1 MTDLHE
7 QLVSNLGSIQDRI
20 AAAAQRSGRDAGDV
34 SLVAVCKYVS
44 SRLTAALVNAG
55 CLAVG
60 ENRPQQ
66 LWDKREALAETPVQW
81 HMIGNLQRNK
91 VKRTIESL
99 ALLHS
104 GDSLRLLS
112 TVNDAAAAAS
122 LRLPVLLQVNISR
135 EPNKH
140 GFASEEMAL
149 ALPEVAAMEHLD
161 VRGLMTMATL
171 GGGSDQ
177 ARGDFARLRE
187 LRDTLQAEC
196 PESISLDELSMGMSG
211 DFEAAIEEGATLVR
225 VGSALFEGISRD

>member
-1 MTDLHE
+1 MTNLHE
-7 QLVSNLGSIQDRI
+7 QLASNLGSIQERI
-20 AAAAQRSGRDAGDV
+20 ASAAKRSGRDAGAV

-44 SRLTAALVNAG
+44 SNLTAALVHAG

-66 LWDKREALAETPVQW
+66 LWDKRETLAETPVQW
-81 HMIGNLQRNK
+81 HMIGHLQRNK

-104 GDSLRLLS
+104 GDSLRLLA
-112 TVNDAAAAAS
+112 TVNDAAAAAA
-122 LRLPVLLQVNISR
+122 LHLPVLLQVNISR

-177 ARGDFARLRE
+177 ARRDFERLRE
-187 LRDTLQAEC
+187 LRDTLQTEC
-196 PESISLDELSMGMSG
+196 PESISLAELSMGMSG
-211 DFEAAIEEGATLVR
+211 DFEVAIEEGATLVR